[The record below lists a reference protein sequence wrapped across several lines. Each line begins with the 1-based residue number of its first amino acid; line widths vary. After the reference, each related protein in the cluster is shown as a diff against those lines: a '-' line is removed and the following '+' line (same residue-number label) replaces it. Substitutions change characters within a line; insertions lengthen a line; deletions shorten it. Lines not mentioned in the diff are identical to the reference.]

1 VIVTVTLNPTLRV
14 EYDAERVV
22 PGAVNRVRRVG
33 YRTGGRGLAVAR
45 HLHTFGHEV
54 VAAGLVGGATG
65 EVIRAELARA
75 GIATQFTRIAAE
87 SRRLVD
93 IADGAAGVSTGF
105 AEPSPYITTEELGR
119 LAADYL
125 DLLAGATA
133 VVLCG
138 SLPDGMPEEIYG
150 SFVSYAAG
158 AGVPAIL
165 EAGGSALLR
174 AADRGPALLIPDRR
188 DADISDLH
196 VGPATPVVVI
206 TDNGVTAL
214 TPDGHWRAQWS
225 QARGSQ
231 ARGSQARAS
240 QARGG
245 PVSLDGDA
253 ARDALVAGFVPGIV
267 LGWTWPEMLRHAVA
281 LASSVLPS
289 GEADLSAYEETL
301 AEVAVTGPAGSLAG

>member
-45 HLHTFGHEV
+45 YLNTFGHDV
-54 VAAGLVGGATG
+54 VAAGLAGGATG
-65 EVIRAELARA
+65 EIIKAELARG
-75 GIATQFTRIAAE
+75 GIATQFTPIAAE

-93 IADGAAGVSTGF
+93 IADGTAGVSTGF

-138 SLPDGMPEEIYG
+138 SLPEGMPEEIYG

-174 AADRGPALLIPDRR
+174 AADRGPALVIPDRR
-188 DADISDLH
+188 DADISDLKI
-196 VGPATPVVVI
+196 GPETPVVVI
-206 TDNGVTAL
+206 ADHSVIAL
-214 TPDGHWRAQWS
+214 TPDGQWRAQS
-225 QARGSQ
+225 SPAL
-231 ARGSQARAS
+231 A
-240 QARGG
+240 G
-245 PVSLDGDA
+245 PVSLESDA
-253 ARDALVAGFVPGIV
+253 ARDALVAGFVPGIT
-267 LGWTWPEMLRHAVA
+267 LGWSWPDMLRHAVA
-281 LASSVLPS
+281 LASSVQPS
-289 GEADLSAYEETL
+289 GDADLGAYEDML

>member
-1 VIVTVTLNPTLRV
+1 VIVTVTLNPTLLV
-14 EYDAERVV
+14 EYDADRVV

-45 HLHTFGHEV
+45 YLHTFGHEV
-54 VAAGLVGGATG
+54 VAAGLAGGSAG
-65 EVIRAELARA
+65 ELIRAELARA
-75 GIATQFTRIAAE
+75 GIPAQFTRIAAE

-93 IADGAAGVSTGF
+93 IADGSAGVSTGF

-158 AGVPAIL
+158 AGVPAVL
-165 EAGGSALLR
+165 EAGGGALLL
-174 AADRGPALLIPDRR
+174 AADRGPALVIPDEHQTG
-188 DADISDLH
+188 ISELH
-196 VGPATPVVVI
+196 VGASTSVARM
-206 TDNGVTAL
+206 DRDGVRVQTSSGDWHAGL
-214 TPDGHWRAQWS
+214 SHG
-225 QARGSQ
+225 
-231 ARGSQARAS
+231 
-240 QARGG
+240 
-245 PVSLDGDA
+245 VLDGEA
-253 ARDALVAGFVPGIV
+253 VRDALVAGFVPGIA
-267 LGWTWPEMLRHAVA
+267 LGWSWPDMLRHAVA

-289 GEADLSAYEETL
+289 GEADLGAYEKTL
-301 AEVAVTGPAGSLAG
+301 TEVTVTGPAGLPAD

>member
-45 HLHTFGHEV
+45 YLNTFGHEV
-54 VAAGLVGGATG
+54 VAAGLAGGATG
-65 EVIRAELARA
+65 EMIKAELARD

-93 IADGAAGVSTGF
+93 IADGPAGVRTGF

-138 SLPDGMPEEIYG
+138 SLPEGMPEEIYG
-150 SFVSYAAG
+150 SFVSYAVG

-174 AADRGPALLIPDRR
+174 AADRGPALVIPDQR
-188 DADISDLH
+188 DADISDLRI
-196 VGPATPVVVI
+196 GPATPVVVI
-206 TDNGVTAL
+206 ADKGVTAL
-214 TPDGHWRAQWS
+214 TPDGQY
-225 QARGSQ
+225 QAGP
-231 ARGSQARAS
+231 
-240 QARGG
+240 G
-245 PVSLDGDA
+245 PVSLEGDD
-253 ARDALVAGFVPGIV
+253 ARDALVAGFVPGIT
-267 LGWTWPEMLRHAVA
+267 LGWSWPDMLRHAVA
-281 LASSVLPS
+281 LASSVQPS
-289 GEADLSAYEETL
+289 GEADLGAYEDTL

>member
-45 HLHTFGHEV
+45 YLHTFGHEV

-65 EVIRAELARA
+65 ELIRAELARA

-93 IADGAAGVSTGF
+93 IADSAAGLSTGF

-158 AGVPAIL
+158 AGVPAVL
-165 EAGGSALLR
+165 EAGGNALLR
-174 AADRGPALLIPDRR
+174 AADRGPALVIPDRR
-188 DADISDLH
+188 EGDVSELK
-196 VGPATPVVVI
+196 VGPDTSVVVM
-206 TDNGVTAL
+206 TGSGVTAL
-214 TPDGHWRAQWS
+214 TPDGQWRAQW
-225 QARGSQ
+225 QAQWQ
-231 ARGSQARAS
+231 AQRQAEP
-240 QARGG
+240 G

-253 ARDALVAGFVPGIV
+253 VRDALVAGFVPGIA
-267 LGWTWPEMLRHAVA
+267 LGWSWPDMLRHAVA

-289 GEADLSAYEETL
+289 GEADLGAYEETL
-301 AEVAVTGPAGSLAG
+301 PEVAVTGPAGSPAG

>member
-1 VIVTVTLNPTLRV
+1 MIVTVTLNPTLRV

-45 HLHTFGHEV
+45 YLHTFGHEV
-54 VAAGLVGGATG
+54 VAAGLAGGATG
-65 EVIRAELARA
+65 ELIRAELARA

-93 IADGAAGVSTGF
+93 IADGSSGLSTGF

-138 SLPDGMPEEIYG
+138 SLPAGMPEEIYG

-165 EAGGSALLR
+165 EAGGRALLR
-174 AADRGPALLIPDRR
+174 AADRGPALVIPDQAGE
-188 DADISDLH
+188 DVGDLK
-196 VGPATPVVVI
+196 VAEGTPVVVM
-206 TDNGVTAL
+206 TGHGVAAL
-214 TPDGHWRAQWS
+214 T
-225 QARGSQ
+225 
-231 ARGSQARAS
+231 
-240 QARGG
+240 
-245 PVSLDGDA
+245 LDGEWGAEAGQASLESDA
-253 ARDALVAGFVPGIV
+253 ARDALVAGFVPGIA
-267 LGWTWPEMLRHAVA
+267 LGWSWPDMLRHAVA

-289 GEADLSAYEETL
+289 GEADLGAYEETL
-301 AEVAVTGPAGSLAG
+301 AEVEVTGPAGSLAG

>member
-1 VIVTVTLNPTLRV
+1 VIVTITLNPTLRV

-22 PGAVNRVRRVG
+22 PGTVNRVRRVG

-45 HLHTFGHEV
+45 YLHTFGHEV

-75 GIATQFTRIAAE
+75 GIPTQFTRIAAE

-93 IADGAAGVSTGF
+93 IADGTAGVSTGF

-174 AADRGPALLIPDRR
+174 AADRGPALVIPDRR
-188 DADISDLH
+188 DADISDLKI
-196 VGPATPVVVI
+196 GPETPVVMI
-206 TDNGVTAL
+206 TGDGVTAL
-214 TPDGHWRAQWS
+214 TADGQWRARWR
-225 QARGSQ
+225 ARP
-231 ARGSQARAS
+231 
-240 QARGG
+240 G

-253 ARDALVAGFVPGIV
+253 ARDALVAGFVPGIA
-267 LGWTWPEMLRHAVA
+267 LGWTWPDMLRHAVA

-289 GEADLSAYEETL
+289 GETDLSAYEETL

>member
-14 EYDAERVV
+14 EYDAERVI

-45 HLHTFGHEV
+45 YLNTFGHEV
-54 VAAGLVGGATG
+54 VAAGLVGGSTG
-65 EVIRAELARA
+65 ELIRAELARA

-93 IADGAAGVSTGF
+93 ITDGTAGVSTGF
-105 AEPSPYITTEELGR
+105 AEPAPYITTEELGR
-119 LAADYL
+119 LAADFL

-174 AADRGPALLIPDRR
+174 AADRGPALVIPDQLG
-188 DADISDLH
+188 ADVGDLNA
-196 VGPATPVVVI
+196 GPVQVATGTPVVVM
-206 TDNGVTAL
+206 TGNGVTAL
-214 TPDGHWRAQWS
+214 TPAGRWRAEPDQ
-225 QARGSQ
+225 G
-231 ARGSQARAS
+231 
-240 QARGG
+240 
-245 PVSLDGDA
+245 SLDGDA
-253 ARDALVAGFVPGIV
+253 ARDALVAGFVPGIA
-267 LGWTWPEMLRHAVA
+267 LGWSWPDMLRHAVA

-289 GEADLSAYEETL
+289 GEADLGAYEERL
-301 AEVAVTGPAGSLAG
+301 GKVAVTGPARSLAG